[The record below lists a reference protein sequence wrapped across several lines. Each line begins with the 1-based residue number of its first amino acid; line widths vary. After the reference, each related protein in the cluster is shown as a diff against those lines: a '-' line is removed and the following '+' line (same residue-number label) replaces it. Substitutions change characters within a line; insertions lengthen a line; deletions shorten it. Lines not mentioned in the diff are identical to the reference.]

1 MAIILVCYKGYFI
14 RRTGNYEKLDNGYRA
29 YFDTVDREFS
39 WLKPEDARIASHKLV
54 LLPVISE
61 YETYRSFLRTH
72 GLEGVMQSY
81 ASLNEED
88 FCVAVRKEGDN
99 AGFLQALSDYTE
111 KEWKPILEQ
120 WIKDN
125 CIENCK
131 VSCERYKGPL
141 VTKEDIRSYLQYT
154 KAQNEYEDAQ
164 EEVFKKS
171 RLKQPS
177 CEAAATEQ
185 PLGRDIAT

>member
-14 RRTGNYEKLDNGYRA
+14 RRTGNYEKFDNGYRA

-72 GLEGVMQSY
+72 GLEGVMQAY

-88 FCVAVRKEGDN
+88 FCVAVRKEGD
-99 AGFLQALSDYTE
+99 AVGFLQALSDYTE

-141 VTKEDIRSYLQYT
+141 VTKEDIRAYLQYT

-164 EEVFKKS
+164 EEAFKKS
-171 RLKQPS
+171 RL
-177 CEAAATEQ
+177 
-185 PLGRDIAT
+185 R

>member
-1 MAIILVCYKGYFI
+1 MAIILARYKGYFI
-14 RRTGNYEKLDNGYRA
+14 RRIGSYEKLDGGYRA
-29 YFDTVDREFS
+29 YFDTVDREFL

-72 GLEGVMQSY
+72 GLEGVMQAY

-88 FCVAVRKEGDN
+88 FCVAVRKEGD
-99 AGFLQALSDYTE
+99 AVGFLQALSDYTE

-164 EEVFKKS
+164 EEAFKRS
-171 RLKQPS
+171 RLKQLN
-177 CEAAATEQ
+177 CEEAATEQ
-185 PLGRDIAT
+185 PLICS